1 MRLVKIWFL
10 AGLFC
15 LLNCNFGMVEYAAL
29 HPQTEKVVR
38 VDSTQKQLAYAPNK
52 EIASIAESNK
62 PSEENQISFASIVWS
77 GITYLSAMMLKILTS
92 LI

>member
-15 LLNCNFGMVEYAAL
+15 LVNCNFGMVEYAAL

-38 VDSTQKQLAYAPNK
+38 VDSTRKQLAYAPNK
-52 EIASIAESNK
+52 EMTRVAESNQ

-77 GITYLSAMMLKILTS
+77 GITYLSAMLLKILTS